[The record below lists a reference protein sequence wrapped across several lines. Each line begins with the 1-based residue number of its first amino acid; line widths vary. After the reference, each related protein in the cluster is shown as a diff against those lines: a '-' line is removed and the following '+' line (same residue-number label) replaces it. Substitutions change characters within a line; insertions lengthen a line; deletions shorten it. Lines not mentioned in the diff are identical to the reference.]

1 MKYVSV
7 DERQIGDLQVAFDG
21 VEKGL
26 ADGVF
31 FQGQLGCVQVEEDR
45 KVVFGVSSDESL
57 VFL

>member
-21 VEKGL
+21 VEEGL

-45 KVVFGVSSDESL
+45 QVVFGVSSDESL